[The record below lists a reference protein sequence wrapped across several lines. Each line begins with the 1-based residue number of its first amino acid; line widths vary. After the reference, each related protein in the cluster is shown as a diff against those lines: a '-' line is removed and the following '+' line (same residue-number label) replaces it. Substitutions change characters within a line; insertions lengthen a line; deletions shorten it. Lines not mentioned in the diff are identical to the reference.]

1 MNQLTLTSLCMAEKL
16 SIVAKNATLHLRHG
30 KLCMNTKSKII
41 HTNATKLII
50 WSESSL

>member
-1 MNQLTLTSLCMAEKL
+1 MNQSTLTSLCMAEKL

-50 WSESSL
+50 